1 MNEEL
6 KKRSLSEMLE
16 RLRVVDLKQLL
27 SDLSLKIRS
36 GLKKAI
42 MVKSIEKWLIENPA
56 ELIDH
61 MLTYELRMYNDI
73 VNHPEKRTRIPLS
86 LIHI

>member
-36 GLKKAI
+36 G
-42 MVKSIEKWLIENPA
+42 
-56 ELIDH
+56 
-61 MLTYELRMYNDI
+61 
-73 VNHPEKRTRIPLS
+73 
-86 LIHI
+86 